1 MFQHLQ
7 LILFV
12 NASFNKLCCN
22 CRPINKP
29 EHAADKSKA
38 AAFLAPNFS
47 CKIHAVDGVLQSA
60 EIVATIIISNSSAD
74 TFASSKALIAALY
87 ANSDVG
93 SSFAEIRLS
102 LIPVRSVIHSSLV
115 STNFQYLH

>member
-1 MFQHLQ
+1 MPQINQ
-7 LILFV
+7 
-12 NASFNKLCCN
+12 KLL
-22 CRPINKP
+22 
-29 EHAADKSKA
+29 H
-38 AAFLAPNFS
+38 FLAPNFS

-115 STNFQYLH
+115 STNFSISALVRIFLEHGILFQ